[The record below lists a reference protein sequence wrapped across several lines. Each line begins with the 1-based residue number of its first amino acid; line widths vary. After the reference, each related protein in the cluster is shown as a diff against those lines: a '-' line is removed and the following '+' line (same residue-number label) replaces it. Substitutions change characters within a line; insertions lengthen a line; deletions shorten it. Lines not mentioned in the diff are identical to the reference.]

1 MVNGNEKS
9 IIQGTP
15 IWCLKKWITET
26 DGGGQTQKSE
36 IMFPI
41 TPTDPSTCLISSV
54 AFIQLD
60 FEYTVFPLS

>member
-1 MVNGNEKS
+1 MKRTYYKEHLSGV
-9 IIQGTP
+9 
-15 IWCLKKWITET
+15 LKKWITET

-41 TPTDPSTCLISSV
+41 TPTDPSTYLISSL